1 MKHLQI
7 FIFTLSI
14 IMLVGIFAPMYTI
27 TAIMDMPSLF
37 GENTQVSKTM
47 SSSLFQLIIIIS
59 QDLKFQELATFSF
72 TILSVI
78 IPLLIVM
85 IAFIEKY
92 EWLFTLATVYL
103 ISCISLL
110 YVYIQKFEDD
120 MFQIQFGWA
129 WACFL
134 IPGFLVLMIGTYKLM
149 KKEAK

>member
-1 MKHLQI
+1 MQQ
-7 FIFTLSI
+7 SR
-14 IMLVGIFAPMYTI
+14 
-27 TAIMDMPSLF
+27 
-37 GENTQVSKTM
+37 
-47 SSSLFQLIIIIS
+47 
-59 QDLKFQELATFSF
+59 F

-120 MFQIQFGWA
+120 MVQIQFGWA

-134 IPGFLVLMIGTYKLM
+134 IPGFLVLMIGTYRLI